1 MEMYVVRF
9 STHDEIEC
17 SGAMVRERKLERCN
31 MLTQCS
37 TITSDTSR
45 IKGAQPFIVIEQ
57 GFIAIIKGAED
68 LAVKTTKLGTTPVAV
83 TVCE

>member
-1 MEMYVVRF
+1 
-9 STHDEIEC
+9 
-17 SGAMVRERKLERCN
+17 
-31 MLTQCS
+31 MLLTVQPS
-37 TITSDTSR
+37 PLSDTSR